1 MSASIFISHAGQDLK
16 VANTLCRAL
25 EGRGFK
31 CWISGRDILPGEN
44 FQVAIVRA
52 IRAARIM
59 LLVFTGNSNNSEEM
73 TKELALASQHRLI
86 VIPLRIE
93 DVTPNEAFSYEFAT
107 RQWIDFFA
115 DWEAAMDQLSLR
127 ISTAIA
133 ADPALA
139 PAAEAPHA
147 ELEHAA
153 AHSPV
158 VEPRPVAE
166 PAKPP
171 ERVEPP
177 AARQTPPE
185 TPPPTPAP
193 ATQAAPAPVQTVA
206 RAVSPQIEPTKAA
219 PAAAVAAGAGAAV
232 ATGAAATA
240 PAAKSPATTAKSP
253 PPSAPKPPPT
263 SFAKAGQVAA
273 APRAPAS
280 GERKGAPVGLFIG
293 LGVVVVAALAAGAW
307 FFAPALLSHPAAP
320 PPKPAI
326 AAAKPPAPVVTP
338 GPAANAAT
346 SLLAPAN
353 PAAAAAAQEAASA
366 ASNAIVAAAPKA
378 ARHHAAAPTKTHA
391 EESSGEV
398 PF

>member
-139 PAAEAPHA
+139 SGAEAPHA

-153 AHSPV
+153 ASPPAI
-158 VEPRPVAE
+158 EPRSLAE
-166 PAKPP
+166 PAPP
-171 ERVEPP
+171 ERAQAPAAPVEAPKP
-177 AARQTPPE
+177 AARAVPAVPAV
-185 TPPPTPAP
+185 PTPAP
-193 ATQAAPAPVQTVA
+193 VPATPEPAVA
-206 RAVSPQIEPTKAA
+206 RSPSPKVEA
-219 PAAAVAAGAGAAV
+219 PKLTPATAAAAVAAGP
-232 ATGAAATA
+232 ATA
-240 PAAKSPATTAKSP
+240 PAAKPPLTEKAP
-253 PPSAPKPPPT
+253 PPAAKPPPT
-263 SFAKAGQVAA
+263 SFAKARQTAGPAA
-273 APRAPAS
+273 KAEAA
-280 GERKGAPVGLFIG
+280 EEKKGAPVGLFIG
-293 LGVVVVAALAAGAW
+293 LGVVAAAVLAAGAW
-307 FFAPALLSHPAAP
+307 FFAPSLLNHPAAS

-326 AAAKPPAPVVTP
+326 AAAKPFAPPIVTP
-338 GPAANAAT
+338 GPAANTAAPPLAAT
-346 SLLAPAN
+346 G
-353 PAAAAAAQEAASA
+353 PAAAAAQAAASA
-366 ASNAIVAAAPKA
+366 ASNAVVATAAPKA
-378 ARHHAAAPTKTHA
+378 PRRHATTARTQAQ
-391 EESSGEV
+391 ESSGEV